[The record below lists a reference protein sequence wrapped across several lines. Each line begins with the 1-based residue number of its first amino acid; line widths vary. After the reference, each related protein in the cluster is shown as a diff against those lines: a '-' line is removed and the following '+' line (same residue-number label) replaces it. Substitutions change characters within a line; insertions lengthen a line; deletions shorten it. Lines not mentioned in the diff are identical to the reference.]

1 VNFNLQV
8 RSLTSDARQV
18 SDSRVAGGVSLGIF
32 NLQVRSLTSDAR
44 QVSDLPATFLKFF
57 KVSDL

>member
-1 VNFNLQV
+1 TAYPARHQKPLQCDDLV
-8 RSLTSDARQV
+8 AT
-18 SDSRVAGGVSLGIF
+18 SRVAGGVSLGIF